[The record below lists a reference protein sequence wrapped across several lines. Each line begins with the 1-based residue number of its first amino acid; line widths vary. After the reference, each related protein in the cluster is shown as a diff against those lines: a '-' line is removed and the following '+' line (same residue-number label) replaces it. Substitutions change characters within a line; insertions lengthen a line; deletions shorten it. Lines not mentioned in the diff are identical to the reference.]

1 MATIWR
7 NQLDPCGLKGFSTG
21 SWTEPQGK
29 AWYSKSCREHL
40 KISGAGGIFQTC
52 HATLLENQLD
62 AVPKVAIPACIPA
75 AGETVALY
83 SHDTGDADRITK
95 HCWLVVWNIFYFP
108 IYWEFHHPNWLI
120 FFRGVQTTNQIRFSS
135 FVHGWTRDAT
145 KAKCWRASE
154 TQRQLPPLCWAW
166 GCWGFTQRTWKDLA
180 SSDQSTYSPKLPW
193 SSTTW
198 PHWQPFMPIQELGS
212 PVKLA
217 PLNAFYA
224 DTRAKKPCRLLTYSP
239 KMQTTST
246 AWPHP
251 QTFMPIQ
258 EQGRPVGCQPTAL
271 NCN

>member
-1 MATIWR
+1 MSCDTPGKTSWMLCRRWLFRLASQRLGRLWR
-7 NQLDPCGLKGFSTG
+7 CIAMTQAML
-21 SWTEPQGK
+21 TESP
-29 AWYSKSCREHL
+29 S
-40 KISGAGGIFQTC
+40 IAGWWFGTFFI
-52 HATLLENQLD
+52 
-62 AVPKVAIPACIPA
+62 
-75 AGETVALY
+75 
-83 SHDTGDADRITK
+83 
-95 HCWLVVWNIFYFP
+95 FP

-180 SSDQSTYSPKLPW
+180 SSDQSTYSPKMPW

-251 QTFMPIQ
+251 QTFMQIQ